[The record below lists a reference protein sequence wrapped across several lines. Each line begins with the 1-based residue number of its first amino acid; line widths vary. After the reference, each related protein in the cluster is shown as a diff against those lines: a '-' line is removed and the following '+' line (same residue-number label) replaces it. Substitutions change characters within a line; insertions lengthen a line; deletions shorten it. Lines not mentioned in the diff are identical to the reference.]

1 MVHSNKTGY
10 FQRISFDK
18 EFQQKHLVDWVTDL
32 KIGDEIHRF
41 RDAQDCIGEFILQ
54 YYDMDEMFE
63 IFESDDLTEFYYYYN
78 EDGSCG
84 HTVL

>member
-1 MVHSNKTGY
+1 M
-10 FQRISFDK
+10 
-18 EFQQKHLVDWVTDL
+18 TDL

-63 IFESDDLTEFYYYYN
+63 VIKHIESYVNVE
-78 EDGSCG
+78 
-84 HTVL
+84 VV